1 MSATLD
7 LDAIEARNGSH
18 SPAEVRRLVEE
29 IRQLRQN
36 GINANASY
44 ARIVDALG
52 VPWRPADEDHEAEWV
67 DSDEVE
73 RAAEALRAGRSV
85 HAVRLERGDLLVLTL
100 PPDATVQ
107 QLEAARAHAAEL
119 LMAYYDFEVPVLA
132 TVAPT
137 LVDRADATSTG
148 PKIGAFGGSGMTGE
162 RSNEP
167 TVFDLDWALSAPL
180 HALVFRAA
188 QVIPMLLDALGAVQ
202 VERDALRERFADL
215 QAEHQK
221 IAATQGRIRNRLTA
235 ERDEARARAAALQT
249 AIETAQEVE
258 DRLFIALLAAG
269 QSAWPDMMPAL
280 VDEARKLSIELHG
293 VLRPAAAVGAVPET
307 RDETEKP

>member
-137 LVDRADATSTG
+137 LVDRANATSTG
-148 PKIGAFGGSGMTGE
+148 PKIGSNAGGE
-162 RSNEP
+162 YVDE
-167 TVFDLDWALSAPL
+167 
-180 HALVFRAA
+180 
-188 QVIPMLLDALGAVQ
+188 LLA
-202 VERDALRERFADL
+202 ERDA
-215 QAEHQK
+215 AE
-221 IAATQGRIRNRLTA
+221 
-235 ERDEARARAAALQT
+235 ARAAALQT

-293 VLRPAAAVGAVPET
+293 VLRPAAAVGAVPEA